1 MSASAARPVSDSRS
15 SAVWA
20 ATGDFWI
27 DADAPSAKAIITE
40 RLWATTSCISRAIRA
55 RSAAVASWLRCS
67 ASRARALPRS
77 TSSVTCSRR
86 LRTLMP
92 IAMPS
97 SSTTPSAVS
106 VGVRVSES
114 ARSATVVPSVAAER
128 PRLVHA
134 IRDGRATATAYT
146 AKATPRSKPSRPL
159 KSIAAAMLFS
169 GLEGFDLGVAFA
181 VYAVAVARPSRIA
194 WTSLGLS
201 AATLGTTVALRAD
214 SGTRT
219 PTLTALGVVLLLG
232 IAIGISVRNRRLHV
246 TGLVERGNALSRD
259 AEQRSQLVTAAE
271 RARIAREMH
280 DVVAHSLSVMIALAD
295 GASASIQKSPVAA
308 QAALDRLSET
318 GRAALADMRR
328 VLGVLRDGDASFEP
342 APGGP
347 DLHTLVQSYR
357 DAGMPVQLT
366 VSGTALPTDTGL
378 QLAMYRIVQES
389 LTNALRHTSG
399 SGPVTVVVAHTPGNV
414 DIRVTSPEDPGQDS
428 PKPRAS
434 STPGG
439 GRGIIGMRERAAIY
453 GGTVEAGPMSLGWRV
468 RADLHWD
475 EEGT

>member
-1 MSASAARPVSDSRS
+1 MTPPFSERDARRLGPVRNWLWRHPVAMDVIVAIWFGIPSGLTAILEVKQPWLVPLVVAGMVALMARRR
-15 SAVWA
+15 
-20 ATGDFWI
+20 
-27 DADAPSAKAIITE
+27 AP
-40 RLWATTSCISRAIRA
+40 LLVL
-55 RSAAVASWLRCS
+55 AAV
-67 ASRARALPRS
+67 
-77 TSSVTCSRR
+77 
-86 LRTLMP
+86 
-92 IAMPS
+92 
-97 SSTTPSAVS
+97 
-106 VGVRVSES
+106 
-114 ARSATVVPSVAAER
+114 TV
-128 PRLVHA
+128 L
-134 IRDGRATATAYT
+134 G
-146 AKATPRSKPSRPL
+146 
-159 KSIAAAMLFS
+159 IAAAVRFG
-169 GLEGFDLGVAFA
+169 GLSGFDFAVAFA
-181 VYAVAVARPSRIA
+181 VYAVAVARPPRVA
-194 WTSLGLS
+194 WTSLAVS
-201 AATLGTTVALRAD
+201 TATLGAAVALRVDVGRRVAE
-214 SGTRT
+214 
-219 PTLTALGVVLLLG
+219 LTGLGLAVLLG
-232 IAIGISVRNRRLHV
+232 IAIGISVRNRRVHV
-246 TGLVERGNALSRD
+246 TELVERGNALSRD
-259 AEQRSQLVTAAE
+259 AEQRSQLATAAE

-414 DIRVTSPEDPGQDS
+414 DIRVTSPEDPAQDS
-428 PKPRAS
+428 PKPPAS
-434 STPGG
+434 SAPASSAPGG

-453 GGTVEAGPMSLGWRV
+453 GGTVDAGPCSLGWRV
-468 RADLHWD
+468 HATLHWD
-475 EEGT
+475 EESA